1 MTAVRRKTVD
11 SAHSLRLSV
20 MRLHRRLRK
29 ERPDTGL
36 SLTRLSVLGRL
47 DRDGPA
53 TASAIAEAERIQPQS
68 MTRVVAELERR
79 GLIDRRPD
87 TTDRRR
93 VLLRISPAGERL
105 IAEDRR
111 RRDEWLSVAMADTLT
126 PAEQDILRVAATLL
140 DRLAES

>member
-53 TASAIAEAERIQPQS
+53 TASAIAEVERIQPQS

-87 TTDRRR
+87 TIDRRR